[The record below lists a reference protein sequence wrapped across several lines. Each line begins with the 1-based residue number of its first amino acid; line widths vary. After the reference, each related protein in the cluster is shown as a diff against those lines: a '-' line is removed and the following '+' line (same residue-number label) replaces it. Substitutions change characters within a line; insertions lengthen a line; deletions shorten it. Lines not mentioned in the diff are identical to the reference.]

1 MKKILNTI
9 LIFSFLLFNANFV
22 MAKYIDETKQEIL
35 ALYSANHLEEA
46 YEMISALTEEER
58 DYELWYILG
67 NISQDFNNY
76 TNAIFFLQKSTILN
90 PSFDKAHYNLANIYL
105 KEKRY
110 NSAIEEYKVAT
121 KLKKDF
127 PYYWYNM
134 GCAYLGLKEYSKA
147 KSAFNKAIK
156 LNGSEPDFYYNL
168 ALAYKNLNNTK
179 KAQENLDI
187 YNKLVKEK

>member
-1 MKKILNTI
+1 MKRFLNSFLIIL
-9 LIFSFLLFNANFV
+9 FLLFGTNIAI
-22 MAKYIDETKQEIL
+22 AKNTEETKQEIL
-35 ALYSANHLEEA
+35 ALYSANHLQEA

-76 TNAIFFLQKSTILN
+76 TNAIFFLQKATILK
-90 PSFDKAHYNLANIYL
+90 PEFDKAHYNLGNIYL

-121 KLKKDF
+121 KIKKDY

-156 LNGSEPDFYYNL
+156 LNASEPDFYYNL
-168 ALAYKNLNNTK
+168 AYTYKNLDNEK

>member
-1 MKKILNTI
+1 MKKFLNLFLIILV
-9 LIFSFLLFNANFV
+9 LLFGTNFV
-22 MAKYIDETKQEIL
+22 MAKNLEETKQEII
-35 ALYSANHLEEA
+35 ALYSANHLKEA

-67 NISQDFNNY
+67 NISQDFNNN

-90 PSFDKAHYNLANIYL
+90 PEFDKAHYNLANIYL
-105 KEKRY
+105 IEKRY

-121 KLKKDF
+121 KIKKDF
-127 PYYWYNM
+127 PYYWYNL
-134 GCAYLGLKEYSKA
+134 GCAYLGIKEYSQA

-156 LNGSEPDFYYNL
+156 LKSDEPDFYYNL
-168 ALAYKNLNNTK
+168 ALTYKNLKNDK

-187 YNKLVKEK
+187 YNKMVKEK

>member
-1 MKKILNTI
+1 MKKIINSI
-9 LIFSFLLFNANFV
+9 LIISILLFGANFA
-22 MAKYIDETKQEIL
+22 MAKNVEETKQEIL
-35 ALYSANHLEEA
+35 ALYSANHLQEA

-67 NISQDFNNY
+67 NISQDFNNN
-76 TNAIFFLQKSTILN
+76 TNAIFFLQKATILN
-90 PSFDKAHYNLANIYL
+90 PEFDKAHYNLANIYL

-110 NSAIEEYKVAT
+110 NSAIEEYKVAI
-121 KLKKDF
+121 KIKKDF

-134 GCAYLGLKEYSKA
+134 GCAYLGLKDYSKA

-156 LNGSEPDFYYNL
+156 LNTSEPDFYYNL
-168 ALAYKNLNNTK
+168 ALTYKNLNNTK

>member
-1 MKKILNTI
+1 MKKFLNTF
-9 LIFSFLLFNANFV
+9 LIFTFLLLGANFV
-22 MAKYIDETKQEIL
+22 MAKNIEETKQEIL

-46 YEMISALTEEER
+46 YELISALTEEER

-90 PSFDKAHYNLANIYL
+90 PEFDKAHYNLANIYL

-110 NSAIEEYKVAT
+110 NSAVEEYKVAI
-121 KLKKDF
+121 KIKKDF
-127 PYYWYNM
+127 PYYWYNL

-147 KSAFNKAIK
+147 KAAFNKAIK
-156 LNGSEPDFYYNL
+156 LNSLEADFYYNL
-168 ALAYKNLNNTK
+168 ALAYKNLNDTK